1 MYAYLMNIIK
11 FYIIHSINEVQA
23 FLVVYS
29 ELIDRKRLISISAT
43 AFYECDSIQ
52 GYSNFSQLKYLI
64 LY

>member
-29 ELIDRKRLISISAT
+29 ELIDRKRLISKHIRDCFLRMWLNPRIEQFFSA
-43 AFYECDSIQ
+43 
-52 GYSNFSQLKYLI
+52 
-64 LY
+64 